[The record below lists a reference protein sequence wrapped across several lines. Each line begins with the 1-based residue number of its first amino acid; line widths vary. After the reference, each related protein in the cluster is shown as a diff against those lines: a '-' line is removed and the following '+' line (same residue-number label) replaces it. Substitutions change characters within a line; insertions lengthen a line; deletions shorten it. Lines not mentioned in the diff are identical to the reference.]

1 MNNNHDQL
9 APDGPM
15 QHLLGRK
22 LRVLRPGDMR
32 TMDHVPGR
40 VNMYLNQDGRIERI
54 EIEGELAF
62 A

>member
-1 MNNNHDQL
+1 
-9 APDGPM
+9 M